1 MNWWWLIPA
10 FVAGVIAGWNIAR
23 AKEPKPPKPP
33 DPRLGR
39 YRVVVRDVA
48 GYKKPGWCVEHCQ
61 KNPFGFVGW
70 DIVSE
75 AFATRNLAEEQMR
88 LLEESEGPSLEVLK
102 LRAQLRRWQLGQQIE
117 SDYLTEEDYAELKR
131 LAEDEEPFKRLAK
144 EL

>member
-10 FVAGVIAGWNIAR
+10 FLAGVIAGWNIAR
-23 AKEPKPPKPP
+23 AKEPKPP

-39 YRVVVRDVA
+39 YRVAVRDLV
-48 GYKKPGWCVEHCQ
+48 GHYKPRWCVEQCER
-61 KNPFGFVGW
+61 NVFGFVVW
-70 DIVSE
+70 SIASE
-75 AFATRNLAEEQMR
+75 GFKTRKGAEEQMH
-88 LLEESEGPSLEVLK
+88 LLEASEGPSPEALE